1 MPIAPI
7 AARRF
12 DASEVGEVELNNGFE
27 RLGGRTASPTA
38 TSETRL
44 RRSTFSQCING
55 PLVVRYLSVADIRPA
70 ERNARDRRDRTVGA
84 GAECQRSRTGCI
96 QSLGVFRG
104 VAAAYR
110 RLRGRDGLGGGDAEL
125 LASAGAW
132 CGLAALPLVV
142 LGSALLGM
150 LAALGL
156 ALMGRSVTS
165 TTRIPFGPCIALA
178 FWLVRMHSALAEDLL
193 RSLGRF

>member
-1 MPIAPI
+1 MHCDNAGCLLVVGLLTAPKLPGPPGALLIAPI

-84 GAECQRSRTGCI
+84 GAECR
-96 QSLGVFRG
+96 
-104 VAAAYR
+104 
-110 RLRGRDGLGGGDAEL
+110 
-125 LASAGAW
+125 
-132 CGLAALPLVV
+132 
-142 LGSALLGM
+142 
-150 LAALGL
+150 
-156 ALMGRSVTS
+156 
-165 TTRIPFGPCIALA
+165 
-178 FWLVRMHSALAEDLL
+178 
-193 RSLGRF
+193 